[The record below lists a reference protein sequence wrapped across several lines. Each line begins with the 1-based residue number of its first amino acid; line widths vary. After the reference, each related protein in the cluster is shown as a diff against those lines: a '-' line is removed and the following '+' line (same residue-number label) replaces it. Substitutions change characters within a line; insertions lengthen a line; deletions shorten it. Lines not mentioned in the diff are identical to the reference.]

1 MDKTNYYIPEIAFW
15 ARTKGFEFNTVFN
28 VLYPRTFVCG
38 EWKTTFWFPK
48 RREEKE
54 NKDENM
60 RVIKQ
65 TASFF
70 DCPYMCINVK
80 DI

>member
-1 MDKTNYYIPEIAFW
+1 MHERKRDSNSIHSYSMADIATHVDTQEKVFCVRW
-15 ARTKGFEFNTVFN
+15 MENNILISQKKG
-28 VLYPRTFVCG
+28 R
-38 EWKTTFWFPK
+38 KK
-48 RREEKE
+48 